1 MKTQKILILGITGNL
16 AKLKI
21 LPAIGQYF
29 DLHSHEVNIE
39 IYGYSRS
46 SPNLFEIQKLIRS
59 QIKSPESLDK
69 LPKITLVKGEYSD
82 KTFYDELVG
91 SLTDSDSL
99 AIYLAVPPSIYTN
112 FLENSCPYSKR
123 PIDILIEKPFGE
135 SLEEGKHI
143 LEIVAK
149 CDLHQ
154 RVHFLDHYLFKSALQ
169 INSKKVT
176 EQLKK
181 YKLKIEDI
189 KSIDI
194 SAQETVDAK
203 ERGGYYDN
211 NGAIKDMFPHLYSL
225 YHFGI
230 SFFEQSIDSNW
241 SIVEMAKSQYEGY
254 KTDVNNPESMT
265 ETSFLAILKNQIDI
279 NSSYNLA
286 LASGKK
292 SKQKWTNM
300 TILFKNKYRLELE
313 ISPKILLEF
322 IDDKNYIQHTFEI
335 NLDDKLDHT
344 RVFENV
350 FAGDFSRFVPND
362 KVLEYWEVY
371 QKIADASKTSILN

>member
-29 DLHSHEVNIE
+29 DLHSNEVNIE

-46 SPNLFEIQKLIRS
+46 KANLEEIQSFIRS
-59 QIKSPESLDK
+59 QIKSTQKLNQ
-69 LPKITLVKGEYSD
+69 LPKITLVQGEYND

-91 SLTDSDSL
+91 SLTLDDSL

-123 PIDILIEKPFGE
+123 SIDILIEKPFGE

-154 RVHFLDHYLFKSALQ
+154 RVHFLDHYLFKSGLQ
-169 INSKKVT
+169 VDKNEIASEVAKHN
-176 EQLKK
+176 LNA
-181 YKLKIEDI
+181 EDI

-194 SAQETVDAK
+194 CAHETVDAK

-225 YHFGI
+225 YNLGM
-230 SFFEQSIDSNW
+230 SFFNINFTNNW
-241 SIVEMAKSQYEGY
+241 TIVDMAKSQYDGY
-254 KTDVNNPESMT
+254 KIDVNKPNSVT
-265 ETSFLAILKNQIDI
+265 ETSFLAILKNQLDV
-279 NSSYNLA
+279 NNDYNLA

-292 SKQKWTNM
+292 AKQKWTNM

-313 ISPKILLEF
+313 LYPNNTMEL
-322 IDDKNYIQHTFEI
+322 IDEQSNITTNFNI

-371 QKIADASKTSILN
+371 QKIADASKNTILN